1 MKEHLPQPVEAAR
14 HAWMGRAER
23 PLLNPQRQTVKPLC
37 PFEVA
42 QKLFGRSEVVHR
54 LRCERVGGSQP
65 TLPDAKSLAQ
75 ERSGVGVIALGVQQS
90 GKAMPALG
98 YGQAT
103 VSMQCSSDGESLT
116 GTRPGPDEV
125 LAVPEQLGQ
134 VLEALRRGVMLF
146 PKERSPLGERT
157 AQQAVGFVEMALS
170 EKCLAELVHRL
181 CHGHMAGTKQ
191 RAALGE
197 RASKLDLRPVIEGK
211 VGVHPAQGDPQL
223 RADFRVLRKGGVD
236 ALRAPIEERAR
247 GAVAL
252 LRV

>member
-1 MKEHLPQPVEAAR
+1 MFCGLQRTVDRQRFTEEPLRLVEVALLSRHHGEITEIAAHCRMPLPECPSVKRKGFADERIRFLGSRRSMKEHLPQPVEAAR

-23 PLLNPQRQTVKPLC
+23 PLLNAQRQTVKPLC

-157 AQQAVGFVEMALS
+157 
-170 EKCLAELVHRL
+170 
-181 CHGHMAGTKQ
+181 
-191 RAALGE
+191 
-197 RASKLDLRPVIEGK
+197 
-211 VGVHPAQGDPQL
+211 
-223 RADFRVLRKGGVD
+223 
-236 ALRAPIEERAR
+236 
-247 GAVAL
+247 
-252 LRV
+252 